1 MIVKNILC
9 KLIKFVTRERR
20 RNYLLSEPNFYT
32 TKLFT
37 WDLAI
42 EMKKEKKKK
51 TWKLI
56 NKPVYLGR
64 SVLALSKILM
74 YEFWHDYVKP
84 KYGENEKLC
93 YMDTDSF
100 IIDEKTND
108 IYKKISEDVE
118 TRFDTSN
125 FESERPL
132 IKGKNKKVIGLIKD
146 GVGGKI
152 KTKFVGPRA
161 KT

>member
-1 MIVKNILC
+1 MIVKNIFC
-9 KLIKFVTRERR
+9 KLIKLDTRERR
-20 RNYLLSEPNFYT
+20 RNYLLSEANQYT
-32 TKLFT
+32 AKLFT

-42 EMKKEKKKK
+42 EMKKKKK

-56 NKPVYLGR
+56 NKPAYLGR
-64 SVLALSKILM
+64 SVLAFNKILM
-74 YEFWHDYVKP
+74 YEFWHNYVKR
-84 KYGENEKLC
+84 KYGQNEKLC

-100 IIDEKTND
+100 IIDEKTDD
-108 IYKKISEDVE
+108 IYKMISEDVE

-146 GVGGKI
+146 EIGGKI
-152 KTKFVGPRA
+152 KTKFVGLRA